1 MIRELSRAE
10 KDALKA
16 QRRLV
21 REEKQK
27 TRLERLQL
35 EPATVS
41 DGLAAAGLPT
51 VRLDYEAHTVRLLA
65 SSEMERE
72 WRARSCAKEPWTV
85 TWIEASLR
93 GGGVLYDVGANV
105 GVFALIAAK
114 VCGDAGTVVAF
125 EPGYASFAHL
135 CDNIVLNRCQD
146 VVIPLPLALG
156 GTTGIGTFAY
166 KSLEPG
172 QSRHVFKEQAWT
184 RVGVSASNH
193 YHQPILSMPLD
204 AVIETFRLPRPNHI
218 KLDVD
223 GGELNVLR
231 GASATLASPEL
242 RSILIEID
250 DSLTEDVMTMLRN
263 SGFVLEERHRR
274 KSGEEHH
281 VWYGVFRRAT

>member
-1 MIRELSRAE
+1 MTRELSRSE
-10 KDALKA
+10 KDALKD

-21 REEKQK
+21 REQKQK
-27 TRLERLQL
+27 TRLERLQGDRG
-35 EPATVS
+35 AAA
-41 DGLAAAGLPT
+41 GALAAAGLPT
-51 VRLDYEAHTVRLLA
+51 VRLDYQPHDVHLLA
-65 SSEMERE
+65 SSDMERE

-85 TWIEASLR
+85 AWIEASL
-93 GGGVLYDVGANV
+93 GGGAVLYDIGANV
-105 GVFALIAAK
+105 GAFALIAAK
-114 VCGDAGTVVAF
+114 VCGEAGTVVAF

-166 KSLEPG
+166 KSLEAG
-172 QSRHVFKEQAWT
+172 QSRHVFKEHAWT
-184 RVGVSASNH
+184 RGTASASNH
-193 YHQPILSMPLD
+193 YHQPGLSMALD
-204 AVIETFRLPRPNHI
+204 AVIETFGLPRPNHI

-231 GASATLASPEL
+231 GASTTLASPEL

-250 DSLTEDVMTMLRN
+250 DSLTDDVTAVLRT
-263 SGFVLEERHRR
+263 SGFVLEQHHRR

-281 VWYGVFRRAT
+281 VWYGVFRRVS